1 MKSDEVVETTKNYYD
16 SDDADNFYYNIWGGE
31 DIHVGLY
38 YNEEDTIF
46 EASQRSVDKLASLV
60 EDRITPD
67 MRILDVGAG
76 YGGTARYFVKKF
88 GCKVDCLNLSDKE
101 NERNVNKNK
110 ELGYDDKINVVGGN
124 FEELPFEDEA
134 FDMVMAQDAILHS
147 AQKMTVFE
155 EAVRVLKPGGDFFF
169 TDPMQ
174 ADDCPEGVLQPVL
187 ERIHLDS
194 MGSVAKYR
202 DYAQK
207 LGLEEIQVIE
217 EPEQLTNHYSNVRKK
232 LQNNY
237 DEILKKVSQDYVDKM
252 IKGLGHWVEAGE
264 NGYLNWGFLHF
275 RKKK

>member
-1 MKSDEVVETTKNYYD
+1 M
-16 SDDADNFYYNIWGGE
+16 
-31 DIHVGLY
+31 
-38 YNEEDTIF
+38 
-46 EASQRSVDKLASLV
+46 
-60 EDRITPD
+60 
-67 MRILDVGAG
+67 
-76 YGGTARYFVKKF
+76 
-88 GCKVDCLNLSDKE
+88 
-101 NERNVNKNK
+101 
-110 ELGYDDKINVVGGN
+110 GGN

-134 FDMVMAQDAILHS
+134 FDIVMAQDAILHS

-155 EAVRVLKPGGDFFF
+155 ESVRVLKPGGDFIF

-232 LQNNY
+232 LQKNY